1 MRKSVSIPRRRAPDF
16 GCSACACRR
25 SRQQSSIVRSGWL
38 RDATW
43 RAARNFPSSSSAARG
58 LGSRSRSSPSC
69 SFTSSLRLLLAHTTP
84 WRPKSRSMA
93 TPSATSC
100 DPSCVPLLLL
110 LLARDP
116 HSDSSRLATLCAA
129 RRHIPLV
136 LSVRSHLVHRRVAP
150 RSSFEDEHA
159 DPSHDHAASLYFKHF
174 PRDRGLLKALVLF
187 LTLSSIAVTA
197 TCSAWTWMISGASSA
212 RSRPASTR
220 WLNLALARRQGDNL
234 DRRPDAATPVV
245 HLLPRRVSPD
255 STALSLT
262 SVANFPFSP
271 ARSVFVRLSPLSL
284 ALPPYL
290 TLASRAGV
298 SRCAPSSCGTLGGA
312 GSWAGASGGGCRA

>member
-1 MRKSVSIPRRRAPDF
+1 MRLGELLETSPRPALLLAALALAPALLPLALSPRPCACCSHTLRHGDQSLARWRLPQQRLATRRASHS
-16 GCSACACRR
+16 C
-25 SRQQSSIVRSGWL
+25 
-38 RDATW
+38 
-43 RAARNFPSSSSAARG
+43 SSSSRETLTLTLPA
-58 LGSRSRSSPSC
+58 SPSSAQLVGTFLSC
-69 SFTSSLRLLLAHTTP
+69 SLCGVIVCIGESPLAALSTTSS
-84 WRPKSRSMA
+84 
-93 TPSATSC
+93 
-100 DPSCVPLLLL
+100 
-110 LLARDP
+110 
-116 HSDSSRLATLCAA
+116 
-129 RRHIPLV
+129 
-136 LSVRSHLVHRRVAP
+136 
-150 RSSFEDEHA
+150 A
-159 DPSHDHAASLYFKHF
+159 DPSHDRAASLYFKHF

-220 WLNLALARRQGDNL
+220 WLNLALARRQGNNL

-312 GSWAGASGGGCRA
+312 GSWPGASGGGCRA